1 MESTT
6 QHPLLDAAHPW
17 AAPPSSAERLAAG
30 KAIRARTPRNG
41 LGTLAPRTRDALAIL
56 DEQNATRLP
65 ELVSLR
71 VQRMAE
77 SAFAFYRG
85 SAAIMAADL
94 AVEPNTGIFV
104 PSCGDAHL
112 ANFGFY
118 ASPQRSLVFDLN
130 DFDEAAWAPWE
141 WDLKRLATSV
151 ILAARF
157 AGRDEQVTRDAV
169 LGTVRAYAAALRA
182 TATMSPLDR
191 FYAHFEAETGI
202 DNLPESAK
210 RTLQAALKQARKRTT
225 QRATK
230 KLAVADDDGRLR
242 FVPRPP
248 TMLELP
254 SEIKKQVYHL
264 LHRYTES
271 SSPEIRQLLHH
282 FTVSDAIRRVVGVGS
297 VGTRCSL
304 TLFQDGDGHTLI
316 LQAKQAGRS
325 VLEQYGGIAQPRE
338 LEEQVAQHGEGAR
351 VVRMQRVL
359 QALSDPF
366 LGYLR
371 ADGIDLYVRQFH
383 DMKGG
388 IDADTVDDE
397 SFNTYAR
404 SCGLTLARAHSQSQ
418 LSAIVSGCIGGG
430 WRLGEAIWEWGNAYA
445 ERVES
450 DHRAFCA
457 QHRELLGHAD

>member
-6 QHPLLDAAHPW
+6 QHPLPDTATPW
-17 AAPPSSAERLAAG
+17 AAPSSSTERLAAG
-30 KAIRARTPRNG
+30 RALRNRFPLHG

-65 ELVSLR
+65 ELVPLR
-71 VQRMAE
+71 IQRMAE
-77 SAFAFYRG
+77 SSFAFYRG

-94 AVEPNTGIFV
+94 AAEPSTGILV

-118 ASPQRSLVFDLN
+118 ASPQRSIVFDLN

-141 WDLKRLATSV
+141 WDLKRLTTSV

-169 LGTVRAYAAALRA
+169 RGTVRAYAAALRT
-182 TATMSPLDR
+182 TATMTPLDR
-191 FYAHFEAETGI
+191 FYAHFDAETGT
-202 DNLPESAK
+202 DSLPESAK
-210 RTLQAALKQARKRTT
+210 RTLRRAIKQARKRTN

-230 KLAVADDDGRLR
+230 KLTVADDGGRLR

-248 TMLELP
+248 IMLDLP
-254 SEIKKQVYHL
+254 SSLRNQVYDL
-264 LHRYTES
+264 LRRYTES

-297 VGTRCSL
+297 VGTRCTL

-338 LEEQVAQHGEGAR
+338 LAEQVAQHGEGAR

-371 ADGIDLYVRQFH
+371 ADGVDLYVRQFH

-388 IDADTVDDE
+388 IDADSVDDE
-397 SFNTYAR
+397 SFTTYAR
-404 SCGLTLARAHSQSQ
+404 SCGLTLARAHSQSP
-418 LSAIVSGCIGGG
+418 LSAIVSGYIGSGR
-430 WRLGEAIWEWGNAYA
+430 RLGEAIWEWGNAYA

-450 DHRAFCA
+450 DHRDFCE
-457 QHRELLGHAD
+457 QHRELLTG